1 MKPMK
6 LSRRADGDAAT
17 TTPAL
22 VGIIAAILL
31 WYTAENLREKLP
43 PLTQQLKAAAALVQ
57 RGSTPELSS
66 LKSEAGKARSE
77 RMAIEFRMRSDD
89 TEQMARARLVFDL
102 RQRCGTAKL
111 PGCAVRLADETSAS
125 RVPVA
130 AADKAA
136 REGEATLES
145 IGINKARAII
155 SGTFAGDDFITLINT
170 LRDDGAAL
178 WRVNG
183 FVVRGNTF
191 ELDVERHIRPSS
203 VTAGTRP

>member
-1 MKPMK
+1 MTPAN
-6 LSRRADGDAAT
+6 LTRRAHGDGAT

-31 WYTAENLREKLP
+31 WYAAENLRERLP
-43 PLTQQLKAAAALVQ
+43 PLTQQLKAAATLVQ
-57 RGSTPELSS
+57 RGSSPELSG
-66 LKSEAGKARSE
+66 LKSEASKARSE

-102 RQRCGTAKL
+102 RQRCGIAKL
-111 PGCAVRLADETSAS
+111 LGCSVRLSDETSAS
-125 RVPVA
+125 RTPPVV
-130 AADKAA
+130 DKTS
-136 REGEATLES
+136 RDGESTLES
-145 IGINKARAII
+145 IGINKARAIV
-155 SGTFAGDDFITLINT
+155 SGTFNGDDFVTLINT

-191 ELDVERHIRPSS
+191 ELDVERHIRPASL
-203 VTAGTRP
+203 TAGTRP